1 MALSCHESEA
11 HLELLSA
18 SCSPE
23 AAAAGVSTYVDRVT
37 ITGARS
43 AAHRTLLDSLDAH
56 GVACRWCEALRAILC
71 MPRAPLARIDVHSDM
86 AAILPIVCSVVAPTT
101 QIRRWVVPWR
111 AVVSPL
117 QARGRL
123 QLVTCRKSLNY
134 ELAGMHIK

>member
-1 MALSCHESEA
+1 M
-11 HLELLSA
+11 
-18 SCSPE
+18 
-23 AAAAGVSTYVDRVT
+23 AGVSTYVDRVT

-111 AVVSPL
+111 AVVSQPL
-117 QARGRL
+117 QAEGRL
-123 QLVTCRKSLNY
+123 QLVTLENLN
-134 ELAGMHIK
+134 